1 MKEDLIK
8 TYNLS
13 KGDFW
18 THKQSG
24 NLIIKHNAVMKI
36 ARQEKIAFDM
46 PQILSSENN
55 NIAILCSAT
64 WGDTTEW
71 SIGEASPKTSFNIY
85 YFAMAEKRVK
95 DRLILQLM
103 GIYGDVYSDV
113 EEMETEL
120 LDANRKSTP
129 NINPEKLLNDAGIET
144 EPFVEDD
151 GDRSD
156 KPFSENAHST
166 VRTISGVEKK
176 RCDCTYSELDD
187 NTLKWIIS
195 SWDKGKEA
203 GKIAKAQQELQS
215 RVEKVNDNAP
225 VMPEQKGMI

>member
-1 MKEDLIK
+1 MKDDLIK

-13 KGDFW
+13 KDDFW

-24 NLIIKHNAVMKI
+24 NLIITHKACEKI
-36 ARQEKIAFDM
+36 ARQEKIVFDM
-46 PQILSSENN
+46 PKILSSENN
-55 NIAILCSAT
+55 NVAILCSAKL
-64 WGDTTEW
+64 GDTTEW

-95 DRLILQLM
+95 DRLILKLI
-103 GIYGDVYSDV
+103 GIYGDVYSEDESDEFRRNKQDV
-113 EEMETEL
+113 YY
-120 LDANRKSTP
+120 A
-129 NINPEKLLNDAGIET
+129 EKKLNESGIKT
-144 EPFVEDD
+144 EPVPDS

-156 KPFSENAHST
+156 KPFSEKAVSM

-176 RCDCTYSELDD
+176 RCDCTYAELDD

-203 GKIAKAQQELQS
+203 DKIAKAQQELAA
-215 RVEKVNDNAP
+215 RVEKVDDNAP
-225 VMPEQKGMI
+225 VMPENGNI

>member
-1 MKEDLIK
+1 MKDDLIK

-13 KGDFW
+13 KDDFW

-24 NLIIKHNAVMKI
+24 NLIITHKACEKI
-36 ARQEKIAFDM
+36 ARQEKIVFDM
-46 PQILSSENN
+46 PKILSSENN
-55 NIAILCSAT
+55 NVAILCSAT

-95 DRLILQLM
+95 DRLILKLI
-103 GIYGDVYSDV
+103 GVYGDVYSED
-113 EEMETEL
+113 ESDEFRR
-120 LDANRKSTP
+120 NNQSTP
-129 NINPEKLLNDAGIET
+129 NVQQDTSGMNTINVPDS
-144 EPFVEDD
+144 

-156 KPFSENAHST
+156 KPFSEKAVSM

-203 GKIAKAQQELQS
+203 DKIAKAQQELAA
-215 RVEKVNDNAP
+215 RVEKVDDNAP
-225 VMPEQKGMI
+225 VMPENGNI

>member
-1 MKEDLIK
+1 MKDDLIK

-13 KGDFW
+13 KDDFW

-36 ARQEKIAFDM
+36 ARQEKIVFNM

-64 WGDTTEW
+64 FGDTTEW

-85 YFAMAEKRVK
+85 YYAMAEKRVK
-95 DRLILQLM
+95 DRLILQLI

-120 LDANRKSTP
+120 LDANRKPTP
-129 NINPEKLLNDAGIET
+129 NMQQDTSGMNTINVPDS
-144 EPFVEDD
+144 
-151 GDRSD
+151 GDRSN
-156 KPFSENAHST
+156 KPFHPNAKGEIN
-166 VRTISGVEKK
+166 TISGVKK
-176 RCDCTYSELDD
+176 RRCDCTYSELDS
-187 NTLKWIIS
+187 NTLEWIVKTFDSGKDS
-195 SWDKGKEA
+195 S
-203 GKIAKAQQELQS
+203 KIAKAQQELAS
-215 RVEKVNDNAP
+215 RVESVNDNAP
-225 VMPEQKGMI
+225 VMPENGNI